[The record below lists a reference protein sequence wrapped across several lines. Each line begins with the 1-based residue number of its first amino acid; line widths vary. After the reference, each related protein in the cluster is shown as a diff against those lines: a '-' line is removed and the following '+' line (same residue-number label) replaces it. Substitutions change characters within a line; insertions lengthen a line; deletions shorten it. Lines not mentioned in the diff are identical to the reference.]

1 MCDDDATTAG
11 LAVRNAIDADAAV
24 LVAKFLAREDIMLK
38 FWEVQ
43 STRQG
48 RDEGEVAW
56 WWW

>member
-38 FWEVQ
+38 FWEV
-43 STRQG
+43 G
-48 RDEGEVAW
+48 GGL
-56 WWW
+56 